1 MKTTVTS
8 VAETVNEEVNNGN
21 MEDKRNL
28 NLLFIEGNR
37 QNIDKE
43 NVKLSYHKITS
54 LGYIPSMPIEYIP
67 MDEAKDKIGKRNYL
81 KLPLCVRQERVS
93 PLSVTSKSLLKQ

>member
-43 NVKLSYHKITS
+43 NVKQSYHKITS